1 MDDSAR
7 VDLVERKRLF
17 LCDRNGHLRKRA
29 PGGAVRGSRPLQE
42 ALRVTARAERGTSPM
57 QSPMTSSFS
66 VLSAWF
72 RHTRNAS
79 ASRCTACTAILPP
92 PVFPAAAGSSRGP
105 PPERSE
111 DGPILEQLPASFS
124 QSARPT
130 SSSGGGRCA
139 ATEVPCGARERRSR
153 GSAWRSPPA
162 PGRGRGRGGAWRGGG
177 GHWGPRAGGGRWRGQ
192 GGGRGRLRRA
202 RTARAVSGAGLQ
214 VGDGRGGGCHGYAPR
229 PPPRSHRRHRAPLPA
244 VLPPPRS
251 RPPFVSFGSR

>member
-17 LCDRNGHLRKRA
+17 LCDRNGHLRRRA

-162 PGRGRGRGGAWRGGG
+162 PGRGRGRGGGVARRRRPLGPASRRGAVAGSGG
-177 GHWGPRAGGGRWRGQ
+177 RAGKASPG
-192 GGGRGRLRRA
+192 A
-202 RTARAVSGAGLQ
+202 HGAGCQ
-214 VGDGRGGGCHGYAPR
+214 RRGAAGR
-229 PPPRSHRRHRAPLPA
+229 
-244 VLPPPRS
+244 
-251 RPPFVSFGSR
+251 